1 MRWGFVLCP
10 ARCHLCPDG
19 LGMDPSTGAPPGS
32 DPHPSPPAPT
42 EERHS
47 LLPAVEAASTLYRE
61 LLMAWCRERGDDP
74 LAY

>member
-1 MRWGFVLCP
+1 
-10 ARCHLCPDG
+10 
-19 LGMDPSTGAPPGS
+19 MDPSTGAPPGS

-47 LLPAVEAASTLYRE
+47 LLPAVEAACTLYRE